1 MSGDGL
7 KQEYILKYQTGK
19 DKFYRDLLVAAF
31 TKLVLISQ
39 DNYRGITPE
48 LEYLED
54 YNQFIILYRREGD
67 EGYFEIA
74 KLFRKVAHRIY
85 RVMLKKGM
93 TSYNSKFL
101 NSV

>member
-1 MSGDGL
+1 MSADGL
-7 KQEYILKYQTGK
+7 KQEYISKYLTGK
-19 DKFYRDLLVAAF
+19 DKFHRDLLVAAF

-39 DNYRGITPE
+39 GSFRGTTPE

-67 EGYFEIA
+67 EEYLEIA
-74 KLFRKVAHRIY
+74 KLFRKVAHRVY
-85 RVMLKKGM
+85 RIMLKKGM
-93 TSYNSKFL
+93 TNRNLKFL

>member
-1 MSGDGL
+1 MSADGL
-7 KQEYILKYQTGK
+7 KQEYISKYLNSK
-19 DKFYRDLLVAAF
+19 DKFYRDLLVSAF

-39 DNYRGITPE
+39 NNYRGITPE

-67 EGYFEIA
+67 EGYLEMA
-74 KLFRKVAHRIY
+74 KIFRKVAHRVY

-93 TSYNSKFL
+93 TVRNLKFL

>member
-1 MSGDGL
+1 MSVDGL
-7 KQEYILKYQTGK
+7 KQEYILKYLNNQ

-31 TKLVLISQ
+31 AKLVLISQ
-39 DNYRGITPE
+39 DNYRGTTPE

-67 EGYFEIA
+67 EGYLEIA
-74 KLFRKVAHRIY
+74 KIFRKVAHRVY
-85 RVMLKKGM
+85 RIMLKKGM
-93 TSYNSKFL
+93 TSRNTKFL